1 MSHEIRT
8 PMNAIIGFA
17 ELLNEQVEN
26 PKHKSF
32 VKTIQSAGHNL
43 LTLINDILDLSKIEA
58 GKFEIEKTACNPHN
72 IFSELSAV
80 FALKTEEKGLEF
92 IIEVDPDIPK
102 SLMLDAVRLRQVLL
116 NLIGNAI
123 KFTDKGFV
131 RLRAY
136 TTNEDKIHSKLDLL
150 IDVEDSGVGI
160 SGDQLEKVFREF
172 EQTSGQNHRKY
183 GGTGLGLSISQRLS
197 TLMGGKIS
205 LQSKLGT
212 GSTFT
217 VTLNNVDVSS
227 MIIEVDESS
236 VLQAQY
242 KFHPCSILIVD
253 DVADNRALLLA
264 FFADTEVNIA
274 EAENGLE
281 AVNLA
286 KQQGFD
292 LILMDIRMP
301 VIDGYQ
307 AAKEIKAFSKV
318 PILALTASVMENQFK
333 KSNREN
339 FDAYLRKPVLKT
351 DLTNELRHFLAF
363 DEVIKGED
371 KQRALILN
379 DTELECLPTALE
391 KLQAQIDQCKLA
403 SESHNMS
410 LNRTFAESVI
420 DISKQYPISAINDYA
435 NKLNNAIDSF
445 DILLMEQLLNNYTQL
460 IGRLEQIKNSDCT

>member
-1 MSHEIRT
+1 
-8 PMNAIIGFA
+8 
-17 ELLNEQVEN
+17 
-26 PKHKSF
+26 
-32 VKTIQSAGHNL
+32 
-43 LTLINDILDLSKIEA
+43 
-58 GKFEIEKTACNPHN
+58 
-72 IFSELSAV
+72 
-80 FALKTEEKGLEF
+80 
-92 IIEVDPDIPK
+92 
-102 SLMLDAVRLRQVLL
+102 
-116 NLIGNAI
+116 
-123 KFTDKGFV
+123 
-131 RLRAY
+131 
-136 TTNEDKIHSKLDLL
+136 
-150 IDVEDSGVGI
+150 VEDSGVGI

-410 LNRTFAESVI
+410 LNRTFAESVM